1 MRTLDQY
8 LPTMQEGNGR
18 TYFPAKTA
26 IGTGVAVVLLVVAV
40 IWAATYPSRQATE
53 ARQQL
58 AAYNQLNTAAVQAAK
73 ASLAKVGELVTSKD
87 APKWLQKAA
96 AKQTDELTAKLANVQ
111 PVTVKDVLNAAIKQK
126 ENYRKAQALIAASP
140 FHDLKAV
147 DVPQS
152 PAGQAYLHA
161 LEATPPA
168 RFEYQQLSD
177 GAALALTAYKT
188 ALGVQVAAERW
199 LHRVD
204 VQVNGKKAAQLGAAA
219 VAAGDPVT
227 VHVPADPQ
235 ANHASGSVSAL
246 AAMLSKA
253 RRTEKAATEP
263 GTTASTTHAIATK
276 SAAANTPNPLATA
289 KAEVAAKQ
297 ARQEA
302 AEREA
307 AAQAKAEAE
316 RKARAAK
323 YAKLQAQHK
332 AEREARMKAY
342 EAKQAAIAKAE
353 AERKAKAEAAEKK
366 RRAIA
371 AEKAKEKKCTSS
383 LFSRIACA
391 AHGRNVLT
399 GKDSDK
405 EHHQ

>member
-8 LPTMQEGNGR
+8 LPTMKEGNGR

-26 IGTGVAVVLLVVAV
+26 IGTGVAVVLLVGAL

-58 AAYNQLNTAAVQAAK
+58 AAYNQLNAAAVQAAK
-73 ASLAKVGELVTSKD
+73 ASLAKVEQLVASKD

-96 AKQTDELTAKLANVQ
+96 AKQTAELTAELAKVQ
-111 PVTVKDVLNAAIKQK
+111 TVTVKDVLNAAVKQNN
-126 ENYRKAQALIAASP
+126 NYRKAQKLIAASP
-140 FHDLKAV
+140 FHGLKPME
-147 DVPQS
+147 VPQS

-188 ALGVQVAAERW
+188 ALGAQVAAERW

-204 VQVNGKKAAQLGAAA
+204 VQVNGKKAAQLGAVA
-219 VAAGDPVT
+219 VAAGAPVT
-227 VHVPADPQ
+227 VHIPADTQ
-235 ANHASGSVSAL
+235 ANHAGGSVSAL

-253 RRTEKAATEP
+253 RRAEKAAAKP
-263 GTTASTTHAIATK
+263 DTTATLAVEPTKNTVAST
-276 SAAANTPNPLATA
+276 SSPLAAAQA
-289 KAEVAAKQ
+289 KAAAEK

-307 AAQAKAEAE
+307 AAQAQAEAE

-323 YAKLQAQHK
+323 YAKLQAQRK

-342 EAKQAAIAKAE
+342 QAKQAAIAKAE

-383 LFSRIACA
+383 LFSRISCA
-391 AHGRNVLT
+391 AHGRNLLT
-399 GKDSDK
+399 GKDGDK
-405 EHHQ
+405 EHNQ